1 MRKSIVKKGK
11 VKNTF
16 ICLCMLFKEFHVRF
30 GTESTWVRKNVLGS
44 VPKALF
50 DKSGRAGNVRKV
62 HSLRAYTKSQ

>member
-30 GTESTWVRKNVLGS
+30 GTESNRLYNLLRLGGYYHRIE
-44 VPKALF
+44 LF
-50 DKSGRAGNVRKV
+50 LLVCR
-62 HSLRAYTKSQ
+62 